1 MPLERSQNSSAKMP
15 RGYYEEVRKIPGR
28 NGLSR
33 EEYQQF
39 LEGEYEIAPGTP
51 AYYRLVQ
58 EFMPL
63 QINLGC
69 SLRDGRKAFWLPGSS
84 INGFFM
90 LLGASGSGKTHAL
103 TLMGSQLVTQAI
115 PVFVLDFHGDINFPY
130 LNSVLLSS
138 GYESMYG
145 ISPLEIDATN
155 PGKQGLYEQRIAIV
169 EMLHRAVP
177 ILSVKQRDILLRA
190 VETAYVMAGIE
201 EFQPYTWQRRPP
213 SFGMIADILRGW
225 ANDDEM
231 KPYRQSITGC
241 LTAVSAIFGHPVFNR
256 FKNLSLQDM
265 VSSNW
270 RLDLSHLDESVQ
282 VIVAETVLRMIFR
295 SLRAR
300 GPIEQSHDDA
310 ERFRLFVLI
319 DEAKILAMGG
329 GDPDKR
335 SRILNVLATEGRK
348 FGIGLILASQTSAH
362 FGQDVRRN
370 VASRLVLQATD
381 AADARQNA
389 ADIQVSSADLLCL
402 PGKGAGYLRTSQDE
416 AELIQVTMSG
426 K

>member
-1 MPLERSQNSSAKMP
+1 MRFKQHWDNVAREIGRESSVK
-15 RGYYEEVRKIPGR
+15 KIPSR
-28 NGLSR
+28 NGMPKD
-33 EEYQQF
+33 EYQML
-39 LEGEYEIAPGTP
+39 LESEHAIVPGTP
-51 AYYRLVQ
+51 AYFALAR
-58 EFMPL
+58 EFML
-63 QINLGC
+63 LEIRLGR
-69 SLRDGRKAFWLPGSS
+69 SLKDGRQVSWLPGDS

-90 LLGASGSGKTHAL
+90 LLGASGSGKTETL
-103 TLMGSQLVTQAI
+103 KLMGSQLVNQAI
-115 PVFVLDFHGDINFPY
+115 PVFVLDFHGDIDFPY

-138 GYESMYG
+138 GYESIYG

-155 PGKQGLYEQRIAIV
+155 PGKQGLYEQRLAVV

-177 ILSVKQRDILLRA
+177 TLSVKQRDILLRA

-201 EFQPYTWQRRPP
+201 DFNPYTWRNQPP
-213 SFGMIADILRGW
+213 SFGMVADVLHGW
-225 ANDDEM
+225 ANEDEM
-231 KPYRQSITGC
+231 KAHRQSISGC

-256 FKNLSLQDM
+256 INNLSLGEM
-265 VSSNW
+265 LSSNW

-300 GPIEQSHDDA
+300 GPVAHACSDS
-310 ERFRLFVLI
+310 ERFRLFILI

-335 SRILNVLATEGRK
+335 TRILNVLATEGRK

-389 ADIQVSSADLLCL
+389 ADIQVAPADLLNL
-402 PGKGAGYLRTSQDE
+402 PGRGAGYLRTGQYE
-416 AELIQVTMSG
+416 AERIQVVL
-426 K
+426 